1 MNASKDVN
9 EWIDEV
15 LFEYSLQKN
24 SCSSFKENFAGY
36 YSQELLSSAYYVVV
50 DEIPLPTFL
59 TEINVRFKE
68 FLDLDT
74 HGITYKDT
82 YFIKGDHLTN
92 KALHFHELVH
102 VVQWRLLGA
111 EAFIERYLGEL
122 DAYGYDEAP
131 LEKLAY
137 RLQAD
142 YEERK
147 VFNVEN
153 IVKGNL

>member
-9 EWIDEV
+9 KWIDEV

-24 SCSSFKENFAGY
+24 CCSSFKVDFAGY

-59 TEINVRFKE
+59 AEINVRFKD

-82 YFIKGDHLTN
+82 YFIKNDHLTN

-102 VVQWRLLGA
+102 VVQWRLLGT

-131 LEKLAY
+131 LEKMAY
-137 RLQAD
+137 GMQAA
-142 YEERK
+142 YQNRK
-147 VFNVEN
+147 VFSAESL
-153 IVKGNL
+153 VKGNL